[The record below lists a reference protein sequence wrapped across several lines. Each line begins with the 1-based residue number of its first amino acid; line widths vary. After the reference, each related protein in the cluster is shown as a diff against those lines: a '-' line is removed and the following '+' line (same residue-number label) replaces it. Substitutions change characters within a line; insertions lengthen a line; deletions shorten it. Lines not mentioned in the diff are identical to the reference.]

1 MRELNSQ
8 EIKTVSGS
16 FGPPGAAFGGFV
28 AGAGY
33 LGSAA
38 TSGSFSW
45 SGFGWTVAGGAV
57 AGFIGGPVA
66 SAAVRYALPRVAF
79 ASGAASGIG
88 NGGGGGGGSR
98 SSSGSAALEDDRGC

>member
-45 SGFGWTVAGGAV
+45 SGFGWAVTGGALS
-57 AGFIGGPVA
+57 GFIGGPVA
-66 SAAVRYALPRVAF
+66 SAVVRFALPRVAF
-79 ASGAASGIG
+79 ATGAASGIG
-88 NGGGGGGGSR
+88 SGGGSR
-98 SSSGSAALEDDRGC
+98 GGSSSTALEEEGGGS